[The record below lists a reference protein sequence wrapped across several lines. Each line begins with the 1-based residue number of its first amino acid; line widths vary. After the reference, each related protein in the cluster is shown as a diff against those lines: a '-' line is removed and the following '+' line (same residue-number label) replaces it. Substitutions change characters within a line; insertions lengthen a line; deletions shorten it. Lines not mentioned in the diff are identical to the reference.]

1 MLIRFELERRP
12 GVRLVRVDFIGV
24 SGQVC
29 GSRFEVH
36 GPTLETFFELEA
48 ARARLERLAAAV
60 SPAAA

>member
-1 MLIRFELERRP
+1 MMRIELERRA
-12 GVRLVRVDFIGV
+12 GARLLRVDFVGV

-36 GPTLETFFELEA
+36 GTDVETFFDLDA
-48 ARARLERLAAAV
+48 ARARLDQLAGLA